1 MAVRGGAARPL
12 LVFPEGSLTNGRIG
26 LMRFAQTAFSL
37 GVPVTPV
44 AIRLRTP
51 LPLEADT
58 IWSPLAANVLWT
70 LFQPWHSFDLRVLD
84 EVETE
89 AEEVGA
95 ESEAK
100 APGKAG
106 LEPRDPGPARAARRV
121 ARSLAAELGL
131 AATEW
136 TTKDKAARSTE
147 AKLAGKAAWLRQL
160 KQLNA
165 DG

>member
-1 MAVRGGAARPL
+1 MEEVARPL
-12 LVFPEGSLTNGRIG
+12 LVFPEGSLTNGRVG
-26 LMRFAQTAFSL
+26 LMRFAQTAFNL

-70 LFQPWHSFDLRVLD
+70 LFQPWHSFELRVLD

-89 AEEVGA
+89 ADAGA
-95 ESEAK
+95 EAEAK
-100 APGKAG
+100 AEAEAPGKAG
-106 LEPRDPGPARAARRV
+106 SELRDPVPARAARRV

-131 AATEW
+131 TATEW
-136 TTKDKAARSTE
+136 TTKDKAARSNE
-147 AKLAGKAAWLRQL
+147 AKIVGKAAWLRQL
-160 KQLNA
+160 KG